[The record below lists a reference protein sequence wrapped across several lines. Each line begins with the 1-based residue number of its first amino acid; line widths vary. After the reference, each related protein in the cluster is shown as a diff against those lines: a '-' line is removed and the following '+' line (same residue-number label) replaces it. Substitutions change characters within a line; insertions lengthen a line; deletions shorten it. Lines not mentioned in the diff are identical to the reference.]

1 MTPTEPT
8 PASPG
13 PRLGVRVFAA
23 MGLVVV
29 AGAATMIL
37 VSLLIAPAVFRWHL
51 DTVGIQQTPE
61 AAQHVQDGFA
71 LATVVATGV
80 GVLAA
85 LAVAAGVAWFVARR
99 IAQPITQVAQ
109 ATTRLATGDYAAR
122 VDPQRLGPELAD
134 LTDSVNTLAGRLET
148 TEQTRIR
155 LMADLAHE
163 LRTPVASI
171 AATVEAIADGV
182 LPPDTETLD
191 TLTGQ
196 SQRLTR
202 LTDDLEAVSRA
213 EERSFRV
220 TLAAVDVSD
229 VTRSAT
235 ASAAARYTRA
245 GVTLLT
251 PHGPAGHV
259 LADHDRLV
267 EVLDQ
272 LLTNALHHCHPGDV
286 VTLATRPSATTVEL
300 SVTDTGTGFD
310 PADAEHL
317 FQRFYR
323 ADPARTT
330 QTGSGIGLTIARAL
344 VEAQHGTLTAHSPGP
359 GAGSTF
365 TIQLPRGTHRNPA
378 MSQPPS

>member
-1 MTPTEPT
+1 MTPTEPN

-23 MGLVVV
+23 MGLVVI
-29 AGAATMIL
+29 AGATTMIL
-37 VSLLIAPAVFRWHL
+37 VSLLIAPAVFTGHL
-51 DTVGIQQTPE
+51 KGVGIQQAPE

-71 LATVVATGV
+71 LATVVSTAL

-99 IAQPITQVAQ
+99 ISQPITEVAQ
-109 ATTRLATGDYAAR
+109 ATTRLAAGDYSAR
-122 VDPQRLGPELAD
+122 VEQQRLGPELAD
-134 LTDSVNTLAGRLET
+134 LTDSVNTLAGRLES

-163 LRTPVASI
+163 LRTPLAAI
-171 AATVEAIADGV
+171 EATVEAIADGV
-182 LPPDTETLD
+182 LPADSETLD

-196 SQRLTR
+196 AHRLTR

-213 EERSFRV
+213 EERSFRL
-220 TLAAVDVSD
+220 TLTTLDLNQVARV
-229 VTRSAT
+229 
-235 ASAAARYTRA
+235 SAAAAAAQYRRA
-245 GVTLLT
+245 GVTLHAPT
-251 PHGPAGHV
+251 GTGGRV
-259 LADHDRLV
+259 IADHDRLS

-272 LLTNALHHCHPGDV
+272 LLANALHHCRPRDDV
-286 VTLATRPSATTVEL
+286 AIITRPHPSTIEL
-300 SVTDTGTGFD
+300 SVTDTGAGFD
-310 PADAEHL
+310 PADAERL

-323 ADPARTT
+323 ADPARTH

-344 VEAQHGTLTAHSPGP
+344 IEAQAGTLTAHSPGL

-365 TIQLPRGTHRNPA
+365 TLHLPRASHRNPK
-378 MSQPPS
+378 